1 MSRNNVPRA
10 PKLSEVERA
19 KTASRGLRGRVA
31 ETLASDAPAFEH
43 DDVQVLKFHGIYQQD
58 DRDARRIRRLTGAD
72 KEHWFMVRCKIPG
85 GELTA
90 DQYLALDRI
99 AGRHGNASLR
109 ITTRQ
114 GLQLHCVLKDEL
126 KPAVASINRALVST
140 LAACGDVERN
150 VMAPPAPYAGGAWAE
165 ARRLAA
171 EIAAELCPRT
181 RAYHQ
186 IWLDGERVETGDPPP
201 ADDEPFY
208 GDGYLPRK
216 LKTAV
221 ALPEDDSV
229 DVHAQDIGLI
239 AIPDGDGGAI
249 HGVVLLAGGGLGMTH
264 KKADTFARIGTSV
277 GWVERRHA
285 VAAVRAVAE
294 VFRDHGN
301 RSDRRHARLKYLI
314 EEWGLDRFRREL
326 ASRIDFP
333 LAPPVET
340 GPLRHR
346 DHLGLHD
353 QGDGRWFYGVFVAEG
368 RIADTPCRRTRTAL
382 RRIVQTL
389 RPRVL
394 LTPDQNLLLADLD
407 AGGGEAVEQILAAYG
422 VPLPSELSRVRRHGV
437 ACPALPTCGLALAD
451 AERAMDDVVAA
462 LEVELARH
470 GLDAEEIAVRM
481 TGCPNGCA
489 RPYTADIGIVG
500 RSPGVYD
507 LYVGGGLARGRLAD
521 LWDEQVP
528 IDRIAESLSPLL
540 AEWAGGRRGGEGLG
554 DYFQRAHR
562 GGSIRTLL
570 TGDKSVPAA
579 RELATTVA

>member
-1 MSRNNVPRA
+1 MSRNDGPRV

-19 KTASRGLRGRVA
+19 KAASRGLRGSVA
-31 ETLASDAPAFEH
+31 ETLASGAPAFEH

-114 GLQLHCVLKDEL
+114 GFQLHGVLKDEL
-126 KPAVASINRALVST
+126 KPAVAAINGALVST

-150 VMAPPAPYAGGAWAE
+150 VMAPPAPYAGGAFAE

-171 EIAAELCPRT
+171 EIAAELCPRS
-181 RAYHQ
+181 RAYHE

-201 ADDEPFY
+201 AGAEEPFY

-239 AIPDGDGGAI
+239 AIPERDRIRA
-249 HGVVLLAGGGLGMTH
+249 VVLLAGGGLGMTH
-264 KKADTFARIGTSV
+264 KKADTFARIGTPV
-277 GWVERRHA
+277 GTVERRHA
-285 VAAVRAVAE
+285 VAAVRAVAAI
-294 VFRDHGN
+294 FRDHGN
-301 RSDRRHARLKYLI
+301 RSDRRHARLKYLL

-326 ASRIDFP
+326 ESRIDFP
-333 LAPPVET
+333 LAPPVEM

-353 QGDGRWFYGVFVAEG
+353 QGDGGWFYGVFVAEG

-382 RRIVQTL
+382 RRIVEVL

-407 AGGGEAVEQILAAYG
+407 VEGGEAVEQILGSYG
-422 VPLPSELSRVRRHGV
+422 VPLPAELSLVRRHGV
-437 ACPALPTCGLALAD
+437 ACPALPTCGLALAE
-451 AERAMDDVVAA
+451 AERAMEDVIAC
-462 LEVELARH
+462 LEAELSRH

-489 RPYTADIGIVG
+489 RPYTADVGIVG

-521 LWDEQVP
+521 LWDVQVP

-554 DYFQRAHR
+554 DYFQRVHR
-562 GGSIRTLL
+562 GGSSRTLL
-570 TGDKSVPAA
+570 TGDKSAPAA
-579 RELATTVA
+579 RELAATVA